1 MNSLAVA
8 FLVINSAAL
17 LIVPKRLAPMPLLIG
32 ACYMTLGQGIE
43 IGPFSFTVIRMLVVV
58 GFARIFLRGE
68 RLTGG
73 FNGLDW
79 LMVIWACWALV
90 TSFFREDVSSALV
103 FRLGL
108 VFNTCGI
115 YFLMRFYCE
124 SLEDLRGLLCVTAIL
139 LLPVAFEMI
148 HEHVRQHNLFAILG
162 GVPEYPAV
170 REGAIRAQGPF
181 RHPILAGTVGAVSLP
196 LMVGLW
202 SQHRKTSLIGMFSCV
217 TIIYCSSSSGPV
229 ASALAGIGGL
239 FMWHYRHRMKL
250 VRWVAVI
257 GYIALDVAMK
267 VPAYYL
273 MARIPI
279 VDGSTGWHRARL
291 IQSAFQHLNEWWVAG
306 TEYTRHWMPT
316 GVSWSPNHTDITN
329 HYIQMGVIGG
339 LPLMILF
346 ILILAKGFSYVG
358 EVVKT
363 IPDGSPH
370 KFMVWAL
377 GASLFANAAT
387 MISVSYF
394 DQSFLFLYLT
404 LGAIGSTWS
413 AVVQSVAKS
422 EMTAD
427 GAGSVNPK
435 MQPAVGK

>member
-1 MNSLAVA
+1 MNSFAIQFFLVNAVA
-8 FLVINSAAL
+8 LFGF
-17 LIVPKRLAPMPLLIG
+17 PRRLAPLPLLVG
-32 ACYMTLGQGIE
+32 ASYMTMAQGFDL
-43 IGPFSFTVIRMLVVV
+43 GPFSFTVIRMLVVV
-58 GFARIFLRGE
+58 GFLRIVVRGE
-68 RLTGG
+68 SLDGG
-73 FNGLDW
+73 PNRLDW
-79 LMVIWACWALV
+79 IMVVWAAWVV
-90 TSFFREDVSSALV
+90 TTSAFRPDIMSALV

-108 VFNTCGI
+108 IFNSCGT
-115 YFLMRFYCE
+115 YFLFRVFFRT
-124 SLEDLRGLLCVTAIL
+124 LDDLWELLRLTAIL
-139 LLPVAFEMI
+139 LLPIAIVMVFEQI
-148 HEHVRQHNLFAILG
+148 LFFNLFSHLG

-181 RHPILAGTVGAVSLP
+181 RHPILAGTVGAVCLP

-202 SQHRKTSLIGMFSCV
+202 NRHRKTSLIGMFSCV